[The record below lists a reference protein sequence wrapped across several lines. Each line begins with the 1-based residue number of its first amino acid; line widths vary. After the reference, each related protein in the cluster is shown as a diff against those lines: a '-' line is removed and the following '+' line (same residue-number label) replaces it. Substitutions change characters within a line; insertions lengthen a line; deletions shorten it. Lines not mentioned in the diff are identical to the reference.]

1 MARIYRFS
9 FKAIYFIFSSH
20 LETMLLILL
29 LLIHTVSIT
38 GTAEDIIEQV
48 RNQLALS
55 NTAEPDYMIRFLCTI
70 LPSPEFIKATND
82 QDLIN
87 SVVDELG
94 FGTLGVRP
102 NSWAARYQTDSNKR
116 PSCFSA
122 MYAIATSEISKTSVA
137 GMKKLI
143 RRCCL
148 ADGEL

>member
-1 MARIYRFS
+1 
-9 FKAIYFIFSSH
+9 
-20 LETMLLILL
+20 MLLILL
-29 LLIHTVSIT
+29 LLIYTVPII
-38 GTAEDIIEQV
+38 GAAEDIIEQV
-48 RNQLALS
+48 RNELALS
-55 NTAEPDYMIRFLCTI
+55 NIAEPVSIIRFLCTI
-70 LPSPEFIKATND
+70 LPSPEFIKATSD

-87 SVVDELG
+87 SILDELG
-94 FGTLGVRP
+94 FEALGVRHD
-102 NSWAARYQTDSNKR
+102 SWAARYQVDPHKR